1 MIKRIFIALALVT
14 AVNYFSYAQAPQAF
28 KYQAIARDNA
38 GAILSSASLN
48 VRISIHDGTPTGAVV
63 YKESHSVTTNTFG
76 LFSLDIGMGTPLS
89 GTFSGITWGSGNKYV
104 QQEVDF
110 GSGFVNMGTAQL
122 LSVPYALY
130 AQTSGSGGSGGAT
143 GATGITGAT
152 GVTGATGAT
161 GSAGT
166 AGTNGATGATGA
178 TGADGTT
185 GQNIF
190 EVYGTGQL
198 VVTTATTSY
207 TLIPGMTQTINVPAG
222 CAVYVETNGGVQST
236 GATSATFSVLDIGI
250 FVDGVLSTSGGQRRI
265 SIANTSALA
274 QLIDNWSFG
283 RKYTLAAGNH
293 TFEVKAVSGA
303 AGSAAANVSSA
314 AAPQLQAVLTVTIIR
329 Q

>member
-14 AVNYFSYAQAPQAF
+14 AINYCSYAQAPQAF

-48 VRISIHDGTPTGAVV
+48 VRISIHDGTPTGTVV

-89 GTFSGITWGSGNKYV
+89 GTFSAITWGTGNKYV

-143 GATGITGAT
+143 GATGAT

-161 GSAGT
+161 GSTGT
-166 AGTNGATGATGA
+166 AGINGTTGATGA

-185 GQNIF
+185 GQNIY

-198 VVTTATTSY
+198 VVTTATTTY
-207 TLIPGMTQTINVPAG
+207 TLIPGMTQTVNVPAG
-222 CAVYVETNGGVQST
+222 CAVYVQTNGGVQST

-250 FVDGVLSTSGGQRRI
+250 FVDGVVSTLGGQRRI
-265 SIANTSALA
+265 SIANTSSLA
-274 QLIDNWSFG
+274 QLIENWSFG

-303 AGSAAANVSSA
+303 AGSAGANVSSA
-314 AAPQLQAVLTVTIIR
+314 AAPQLQAVLTVMIIK